1 MEKEMRT
8 LYVEGLA
15 THDGPESCV
24 GVRKGAGEALTGVR
38 VGPVLS
44 REIMEF
50 GVPTL
55 SNEAEGHTAG
65 DAIAMP
71 PADPARSETRRMHG
85 VSMRENREIPRPPD
99 RLIAGRAAQAR
110 PRL

>member
-1 MEKEMRT
+1 MRT
-8 LYVEGLA
+8 LYVEGVA
-15 THDGPESCV
+15 IHDGPESCV
-24 GVRKGAGEALTGVR
+24 GVRKGVGEALTGVR
-38 VGPVLS
+38 AGPVLS

-65 DAIAMP
+65 GAIAMP
-71 PADPARSETRRMHG
+71 SADPARSETRCMYG
-85 VSMRENREIPRPPD
+85 VFMRENREIPCPPD

-110 PRL
+110 PRP

>member
-1 MEKEMRT
+1 MRT
-8 LYVEGLA
+8 LYVEGVA

-38 VGPVLS
+38 AGPVLS

-55 SNEAEGHTAG
+55 SKEAEGHVAG
-65 DAIAMP
+65 GAIASP
-71 PADPARSETRRMHG
+71 QRTLRGQRPGACTESPCARTGRSHA
-85 VSMRENREIPRPPD
+85 RPSG
-99 RLIAGRAAQAR
+99 LIARRAAQAR
-110 PRL
+110 PRP